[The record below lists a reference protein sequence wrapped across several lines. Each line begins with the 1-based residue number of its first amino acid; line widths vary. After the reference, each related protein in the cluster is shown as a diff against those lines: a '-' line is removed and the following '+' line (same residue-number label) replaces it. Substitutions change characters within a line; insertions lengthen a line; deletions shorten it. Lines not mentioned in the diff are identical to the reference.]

1 MSNNRKRA
9 FEDKITNPNFRKKFN
24 GSNIGKIM
32 SQNENP
38 YEDYN
43 NKKISSLNNNPN
55 AYNDPFGSNKK
66 KLEKLQETP
75 KQKTNKIILTKLK
88 QARQTGTIDISNL
101 KLEIIP
107 KEVFDPNVDLEG
119 INWWEM
125 VDINKLDA
133 SNNLL
138 SENSFNDEEYN
149 LSLMSYL
156 VSLRFSNNKFNLIPQ
171 GIYQLSNL
179 KLLDMSGNNI
189 NEIDGNLIKG
199 LSSLVELDLSKNKI
213 RYIPNNIQF
222 LTFLEVLRISNNQ
235 LLEIPE

>member
-1 MSNNRKRA
+1 MSNNHKRA
-9 FEDKITNPNFRKKFN
+9 FEDKITNPNFRRKLNVSNMGKK
-24 GSNIGKIM
+24 M
-32 SQNENP
+32 PQNENP
-38 YEDYN
+38 YENYN

-55 AYNDPFGSNKK
+55 AFNDPFGSNKK

-75 KQKTNKIILTKLK
+75 TQKTNKIILIKLK

-171 GIYQLSNL
+171 GIYQLNNL
-179 KLLDMSGNNI
+179 KL
-189 NEIDGNLIKG
+189 
-199 LSSLVELDLSKNKI
+199 
-213 RYIPNNIQF
+213 
-222 LTFLEVLRISNNQ
+222 
-235 LLEIPE
+235 